1 MSRSLQARLMTVM
14 LSTVVASAA
23 LVGWSASTS
32 EPSSAATTSG
42 CSSPG
47 SSATLS
53 VKVNGFT
60 RTVIVH
66 VPKGS
71 SDSTPLALVLN
82 LHGSGTTALD
92 QMLFSDMNK
101 TANHDGFI
109 VAYPQG
115 LIADGTG
122 FDWNIPG
129 VLLIGG
135 RSVPKGSANDVSFLT
150 KLVGLLESRY
160 CVNKDE
166 VYATGFSGGARE
178 ASQLACDD
186 SGIFAAVAPV
196 SGLRRPDPCPTTR
209 AVPIISFHGTA
220 DPVDPFKG
228 HGQSYWTYSVP
239 SAELKW
245 AIQDD
250 CSTTPSTTAVAKTVQ
265 LTTYDK
271 CANGASVEL
280 YEVVGEGH
288 EWPGGPVLPA
298 ALTSVLGPQ
307 TQAISANNLMWAFFE
322 AHPLS
327 S

>member
-1 MSRSLQARLMTVM
+1 MSRSPQSRLMSVM

-23 LVGWSASTS
+23 LVGWSRRRV
-32 EPSSAATTSG
+32 EPSGAATTSG

-92 QMLFSDMNK
+92 QMLFSGMNK

-129 VLLIGG
+129 VPLIGG
-135 RSVPKGSANDVSFLT
+135 RAVPKGSANDVSFLT

-196 SGLRRPDPCPTTR
+196 SGLRRPDPVPPRARSPSSPFTARPIRSIPSTVTASRTGPTRCRARKRCGRNRTTVQRRHPRRRWPRPSNSRPTTSAR
-209 AVPIISFHGTA
+209 TGRASSSTKWWARDTSGPAVPS
-220 DPVDPFKG
+220 
-228 HGQSYWTYSVP
+228 
-239 SAELKW
+239 
-245 AIQDD
+245 
-250 CSTTPSTTAVAKTVQ
+250 CRRR
-265 LTTYDK
+265 
-271 CANGASVEL
+271 
-280 YEVVGEGH
+280 
-288 EWPGGPVLPA
+288 
-298 ALTSVLGPQ
+298 
-307 TQAISANNLMWAFFE
+307 
-322 AHPLS
+322 
-327 S
+327 